1 MHVNWPS
8 KFFFNAIFTS
18 PTEFWLEQ
26 FWAEREASESVRTF
40 ASELVTGVR
49 THQVELDELITAYAR
64 NWTVD
69 RMPVVDRNIL
79 RQAMYE
85 LLWIPDVP
93 AKVTVDE
100 ALELAKIFADD
111 ETRRFVN
118 GVLDQLIKH
127 DARLEPK
134 RKRSCSLNRHYSC
147 KLHGVILAHAA
158 RPSSSV
164 VVFGSCSGAISW
176 RVCNQG
182 RATDRPGLARECVP
196 DRLTRADPEPA
207 GI

>member
-1 MHVNWPS
+1 MLHEPNS
-8 KFFFNAIFTS
+8 S
-18 PTEFWLEQ
+18 PEPRRGYTRHDARELALQILFQCDFHGSTDFWLEQ
-26 FWAEREASESVRTF
+26 FWADRDTSEPVREFT
-40 ASELVTGVR
+40 SELVAGVR
-49 THQVELDELITAYAR
+49 THQVELDGLITFYAR

-100 ALELAKIFADD
+100 ALELAKNFADD

-134 RKRSCSLNRHYSC
+134 RSD
-147 KLHGVILAHAA
+147 LAH
-158 RPSSSV
+158 
-164 VVFGSCSGAISW
+164 
-176 RVCNQG
+176 
-182 RATDRPGLARECVP
+182 
-196 DRLTRADPEPA
+196 
-207 GI
+207 